1 MSNKCDEVERTVLSS
16 ESEGSKSK
24 SLRGKYSSNIQKPVL
39 KDGTFHLWYLS
50 DVYILKACFKTYD
63 VLRFFAAGVG
73 SHLCRLNLISLN
85 TFLTVVVLQCG

>member
-39 KDGTFHLWYLS
+39 KDSTFHLWYLS
-50 DVYILKACFKTYD
+50 DVYIL
-63 VLRFFAAGVG
+63 
-73 SHLCRLNLISLN
+73 
-85 TFLTVVVLQCG
+85 